1 MRFSKKLRKT
11 LDNVA
16 EEAAEEI
23 LCAALRYSVDWLIA
37 VFFQG
42 Y

>member
-1 MRFSKKLRKT
+1 MRSSNKFRKILGKLS
-11 LDNVA
+11 

-23 LCAALRYSVDWLIA
+23 LCAALRYSVDWVIA
-37 VFFQG
+37 VFFQE